1 MKTIYRPTFPKRA
14 VITAGM
20 PYGNKSLHFGHIG
33 GVFIHA
39 DTFARFLRD
48 RIGGE
53 NVIFVSGTDCYGS
66 PIVASYKN
74 YQEEMGKDAVTMEEY
89 VKNFHNLQ
97 KSILKAYQ
105 VKPNLYASSAFD
117 ESGQIHKEVSKRV
130 FEALYEKKHLKKMTS
145 LQFYDEEHEV
155 YLNGR
160 QVTGKC
166 PVDGCKSEKAYADEC
181 SLGHQYLPL
190 ELQNPISQLS
200 DKEPQLREVEN
211 WYFDLDEYGE
221 QVAKVV
227 EKLKKERKTR
237 PLVTKNMEEF
247 LLKPAIYITRKE
259 YAKLKMAEI
268 EFENAELI
276 DIEKNPSISY
286 EFESLKARELALE
299 ILAKHNIRYRTGK
312 TLVPFR
318 LSGNTEWGVPVPEID
333 GLKDLTFWVWPE
345 SLWAPVSFTETY
357 IKQVNHPK
365 SDWKDWWVNK
375 DAKVYQFVGEDN
387 IYFYGVA
394 QLGLTLAYLGYET
407 DDESDLEELNL
418 PLLVANFH
426 LQFMNN
432 KASSSGSI
440 KPPMADEL
448 LEYYTAEQLRM
459 YFLSLGLSKK
469 GVSFNPKPFDKNAD
483 ENVPD
488 PVLKDGNL
496 LTNVFNR
503 TVRSAFYTAQK
514 YTDGRIPK
522 REISE
527 SILKLIEKDTYEYEK
542 HMSKQDF
549 HRVIYTLD
557 HVIRHLSKHWAKMSK
572 AVGDDIEQTE
582 QLLADTFYAIKSILL
597 LLHPIAP
604 ESAENA
610 RQQMDLDDNLW
621 SWDNIFKPTEFF
633 MQNSEEHKLKEIPPK
648 YDFFTK
654 HDSQL

>member
-1 MKTIYRPTFPKRA
+1 MKKVYRPDFPKRA

-39 DTFARFLRD
+39 DSFARFLRD
-48 RIGGE
+48 RIGKE

-74 YQEEMGKDAVTMEEY
+74 YVEETKTDAVSMEEY
-89 VKNFHNLQ
+89 VKSFHKLQ
-97 KSILKAYQ
+97 KAILKQYQ
-105 VKPNLYASSAFD
+105 VEPNLYASSAFD
-117 ESGQIHKEVSKRV
+117 ESGEVHKEVSARV
-130 FEALYEKKHLKKMTS
+130 FNALYEKKHLIKESS
-145 LQFYDEEHEV
+145 LQFYDEEHQA

-160 QVTGKC
+160 QVVGKC

-181 SLGHQYLPL
+181 SLGHQYLPMELL
-190 ELQNPISQLS
+190 EPVSQLS
-200 DKEPQLREVEN
+200 GEKPILKEVEN
-211 WYFDLDEYGE
+211 WYFDLDKYG
-221 QVAKVV
+221 QQIAKIV
-227 EKLKKERKTR
+227 ELLKKERATR
-237 PLVTKNMEEF
+237 QLVIKNIEEF

-259 YAKLKMAEI
+259 FSKLKMAEI
-268 EFENAELI
+268 DFAEAELI
-276 DIEKNPSISY
+276 DIEKNPSVSY
-286 EFESLKARELALE
+286 EFKNLAAREKALE
-299 ILAKHNIRYRTGK
+299 ILVKHNIRYRTGK

-318 LSGNTEWGVPVPEID
+318 ISGNTEWGIDVPTKD
-333 GLKDLTFWVWPE
+333 GLDDLTFWVWPE

-357 IKQVNHPK
+357 LKMTGHEK
-365 SDWKDWWVNK
+365 SDWKDWWVDK

-394 QLGLTLAYLGYET
+394 QLGLTLAYLGYEP
-407 DDESDLEELNL
+407 DDERDLSDINV
-418 PLLVANFH
+418 PRLVANFH

-432 KASSSGSI
+432 KASSSGSV

-448 LEYYTAEQLRM
+448 LEHYTAEQLRM

-483 ENVPD
+483 ESVPD

-503 TVRSAFYTAQK
+503 TLRSAFYTAQK
-514 YTDGRIPK
+514 YTDGKIPNL
-522 REISE
+522 EVSH
-527 SILKLIEKDTYEYEK
+527 SILDLVEKDTYDYER
-542 HMSKQDF
+542 HMAKQDL

-557 HVIRHLSKHWAKMSK
+557 HIIRHLSKHWAKMSK
-572 AVGDDIEQTE
+572 DLDENMEQTE
-582 QLLADTFYAIKSILL
+582 QLLADSFYAIKSILL

-610 RQQMDLDDNLW
+610 RQRMNVTEDLW
-621 SWDNIFKPTEFF
+621 SWEHIFKPTEFF
-633 MQNSEEHKLKEIPPK
+633 MANPSEHKLEEIPPK